1 MVYFNPMQG
10 FWLKQADFFIYL
22 FFHSYVAD
30 FIQSTVF
37 IPVLYSAERGQIQC
51 FGDLWYCN
59 MQLQ

>member
-10 FWLKQADFFIYL
+10 FELKQADFLFIYL

-37 IPVLYSAERGQIQC
+37 IPVL
-51 FGDLWYCN
+51 
-59 MQLQ
+59 